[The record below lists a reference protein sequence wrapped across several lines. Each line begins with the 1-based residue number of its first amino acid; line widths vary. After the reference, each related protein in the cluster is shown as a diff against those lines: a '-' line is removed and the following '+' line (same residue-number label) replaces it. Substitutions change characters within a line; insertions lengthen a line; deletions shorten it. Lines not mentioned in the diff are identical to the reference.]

1 MSTFLGYDLTQNQQI
16 GLTPKMI
23 EELKVLQMSN
33 TDLLQYIN
41 EQLIE
46 NPLLEMEDAD
56 SGILDSIEDIGE
68 NDYDEIDKNIEK
80 REFTEY
86 TSSPV
91 TLREYLISQIGE
103 LKIPL
108 SYRRTALY
116 LIENVDED
124 GYISLDIKNIVLKLN
139 FSVKIVKGALKIIQG
154 LEPAGVG
161 ARNLNECILIQLNR
175 KGILT
180 ESIKD
185 IVVNYLQ
192 LLADRKYNEISQ
204 KTGLSTEQVAE
215 AHGMIKKLNPKPGQV
230 FKVNNGNQYISP
242 ELTIKELDGKYT
254 VMFMNESFSN
264 LGVCEHY
271 KKYVNSNNSSKE
283 VSKFVRAKLS
293 KAIEVIN
300 AVEQRK
306 RTILSVAGYII
317 EYQMEFLKKGHM
329 YLKPLTM
336 KMIADMV
343 GLHESTVSRT
353 VNEKYIE
360 TPRGTFELKFFFS
373 STIDS
378 NSCTNIAANAVKRII
393 KEIVQNEDKK
403 KPLSDE
409 QIKKLLEEDG
419 VRVARRTIAKY
430 REELHILPSNLRSVK
445 V

>member
-1 MSTFLGYDLTQNQQI
+1 MSTFIGNDLTQNQQI

-46 NPLLEMEDAD
+46 NPLLEMEDDD
-56 SGILDSIEDIGE
+56 SDILDSIEDTSE
-68 NDYDEIDKNIEK
+68 NDDNEIDKSLEK
-80 REFTEY
+80 LEFTEY
-86 TSSPV
+86 TSRPV
-91 TLREYLISQIGE
+91 TLREYLSSQIGE

-116 LIENVDED
+116 LIENIDEE
-124 GYISLDIKNIVLKLN
+124 GYLPLDIKNIVLKLN
-139 FSVKIVKGALKIIQG
+139 FSAKMVKGALKSIQG

-161 ARNLNECILIQLNR
+161 ARNLKECILIQLYR

-192 LLADRKYNEISQ
+192 LLADRKYNEISK

-230 FKVNNGNQYISP
+230 FKVNYGNQYINP
-242 ELTIKELDGKYT
+242 ELVVKELDGKYT
-254 VMFMNESFSN
+254 VIFMNDSFSN
-264 LGVCEHY
+264 LRVCEYY
-271 KKYVNSNNSSKE
+271 KKIVNSNNSSKE

-293 KAIEVIN
+293 KALEIIN
-300 AVEQRK
+300 SIEQRK
-306 RTILSVAGYII
+306 RTILSVSGYII
-317 EYQMEFLKKGHM
+317 EYQMEFLRKGHM
-329 YLKPLTM
+329 FLKPLTM
-336 KMIADMV
+336 KMVADMV
-343 GLHESTVSRT
+343 GIHESTVSRT

-373 STIDS
+373 SKVDS
-378 NSCTNIAANAVKRII
+378 NSCTSIAANAVKSII
-393 KEIVQNEDKK
+393 KGIVQNEDKK

-409 QIKKLLEEDG
+409 QIKKLLEVDG

-430 REELHILPSNLRSVK
+430 REELHILPSNLRSF
-445 V
+445 